1 MNYSVLIQ
9 NRKSV
14 RAFTDKKVPTVA
26 LEEINRYFQTSVK
39 RLLPDVQT
47 ELLSFGIEARDA
59 LEGAAGYQQ
68 FLVGAPQYLV
78 LLSETHPLAHINAGY
93 IMEDIILKL
102 TELDIAS
109 CWLTFTQSKD
119 VKKALGIDSPLE
131 VAALAAFGFE
141 KKAAKRL
148 KLNFNSM
155 SHVDISAKH
164 RYMEPKRSIADLAYL
179 NTWGNVQNLHEYI
192 GFYDDMLWEALYAAS
207 LSPSYLNRQAYGF
220 VLRDGS
226 ISLVS
231 RPDLYNAPIDRDLS
245 LGVVLHHFTEVAQHW
260 AGRLCWQ
267 FGDMPLDLPQGHKHI
282 ATAAL
287 GHCSQYCTTACK
299 F

>member
-1 MNYSVLIQ
+1 MNYSALIQ
-9 NRKSV
+9 SRKSV

-26 LEEINRYFQTSVK
+26 LEAIRSYYQTSVK
-39 RLLPDVQT
+39 RLFPEVQT
-47 ELLSFGIEARDA
+47 ALLSFGIEAREA

-78 LLSETHPLAHINAGY
+78 LLSEAHPLAHINAGY
-93 IMEDIILKL
+93 IMEDLILKL
-102 TELDIAS
+102 TEMDIAS

-131 VAALAAFGFE
+131 VVALAAFGFE
-141 KKAAKRL
+141 RKSAKRL

-155 SHVDISAKH
+155 SNVDISAKH

-179 NTWGNVQNLHEYI
+179 DTWGNSQNLHAYI

-220 VLRDGS
+220 LLRDGS
-226 ISLVS
+226 VSLIS
-231 RPDLYNAPIDRDLS
+231 RPDLYSDPIDRDLS

-260 AGRLCWQ
+260 AGKLCWQ
-267 FGDMPLDLPQGHKHI
+267 FGDLPLELPQGHKHI

>member
-26 LEEINRYFQTSVK
+26 LEDLKAYYQTAVK
-39 RLLPDVQT
+39 RLLPELQT
-47 ELLSFGIEARDA
+47 ELLNFGLGAREA
-59 LEGAAGYQQ
+59 LEGAAGYHQ

-78 LLSETHPLAHINAGY
+78 LLSEVHPLAHINAGY
-93 IMEDIILKL
+93 IMEDLILKL
-102 TELDIAS
+102 TDMDIAS
-109 CWLTFTQSKD
+109 CWLTFTRSQD
-119 VKKALGIDSPLE
+119 VKKALGIESHLE
-131 VAALAAFGFE
+131 VVALAAFGFE
-141 KKAAKRL
+141 RKSAKRL

-179 NTWGNVQNLHEYI
+179 DTWGNGQNLQEYI
-192 GFYDDMLWEALYAAS
+192 GFYDDMLWESLYAAS
-207 LSPSYLNRQAYGF
+207 LAPSYLNRQAYGF
-220 VLRDGS
+220 LLRNGS
-226 ISLVS
+226 ISLIS
-231 RPDLYNAPIDRDLS
+231 RPDLYNTPIDRDLS
-245 LGVVLHHFTEVAQHW
+245 LGIVLHHFTEVAQHW
-260 AGRLCWQ
+260 AGKLCWQ
-267 FGDMPLDLPQGHKHI
+267 FGDLPLDLPNGHRHI